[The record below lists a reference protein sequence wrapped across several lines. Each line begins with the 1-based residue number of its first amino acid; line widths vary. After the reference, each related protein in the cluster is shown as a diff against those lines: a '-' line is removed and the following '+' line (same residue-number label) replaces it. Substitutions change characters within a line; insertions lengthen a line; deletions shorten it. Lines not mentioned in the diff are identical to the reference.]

1 MCNGRS
7 RTVVEVTIVVADAL
21 AQVEITGLAVAL
33 GVVEAGAEDRDVAVT
48 LKGELDV
55 LCCVAEVLAVPSE
68 VALTSLVL
76 NEAL

>member
-1 MCNGRS
+1 
-7 RTVVEVTIVVADAL
+7 
-21 AQVEITGLAVAL
+21 
-33 GVVEAGAEDRDVAVT
+33 VEAGAEDRDVAVT

-55 LCCVAEVLAVPSE
+55 LCCVAEVLTVPGE